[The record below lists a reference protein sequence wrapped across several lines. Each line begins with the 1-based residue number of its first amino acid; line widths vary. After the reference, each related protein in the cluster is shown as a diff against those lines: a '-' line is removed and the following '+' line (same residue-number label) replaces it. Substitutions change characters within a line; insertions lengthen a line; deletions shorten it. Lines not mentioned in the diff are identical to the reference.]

1 MEKQLRE
8 NKLLKMQLEED
19 IEMQDEAKDKLQQK
33 SMVARKQIARTI
45 RKTQTFLSDQE
56 RLLKEKLLAV
66 KSMNHEIMR
75 LYKEREIIAA
85 KKNEAQSAYYAA
97 EAQRTQM
104 RLHFERMQSQNDED
118 RAFNESFRKFRRDA
132 TFDLGKQ
139 VIMLSTKAND
149 PDHIDAPDENLNEQN
164 RLRMLTRE
172 LEMTQRR
179 YMLAVSEKDFLKA
192 RKQAQLNTGNIK
204 GNIVD
209 SSVRLNMFTMDSER
223 DVRQMKTE
231 L

>member
-97 EAQRTQM
+97 EA
-104 RLHFERMQSQNDED
+104 
-118 RAFNESFRKFRRDA
+118 
-132 TFDLGKQ
+132 
-139 VIMLSTKAND
+139 
-149 PDHIDAPDENLNEQN
+149 
-164 RLRMLTRE
+164 
-172 LEMTQRR
+172 
-179 YMLAVSEKDFLKA
+179 
-192 RKQAQLNTGNIK
+192 
-204 GNIVD
+204 
-209 SSVRLNMFTMDSER
+209 
-223 DVRQMKTE
+223 
-231 L
+231 